1 MNRSPA
7 ASATRVDPRRGRCRA
22 GFSLIEIL
30 VALAI
35 AGAVLGTV
43 AGTLRRGGEA
53 ALRAGRIE
61 EALLVAQARLA
72 AAGTEEPLS
81 PGRSQGLAAERYP
94 WEMTIESVDLPLPVA
109 GPAAKVFRIAIVVT
123 WREGRAE
130 RRLDLAT
137 HRLALGAR

>member
-1 MNRSPA
+1 MHA
-7 ASATRVDPRRGRCRA
+7 DARRGRCRA

-35 AGAVLGTV
+35 AGAVLGMV

-72 AAGTEEPLS
+72 AAGTEEPLVA
-81 PGRSQGLAAERYP
+81 GRSQGLAAERYP

-109 GPAAKVFRIAIVVT
+109 GPAPKVFRIAIVVT